1 MSTTIDQR
9 VVEMRFDNRQFES
22 NVQTSMSTL
31 EKLKQG
37 LNLTGAS
44 KGLDNINKAAK
55 NNNLGILGSA
65 ADTVGL
71 KFSALYTYADQT
83 MRGITDSV
91 NRTAKKMVSALT
103 IDPIKSGLSEYE
115 TQINSVQTILA
126 NTQAKGTNID
136 QVNGALDELN
146 KYADKTI
153 YNFTEMTRNI
163 GTFTAAGVDLDKSV
177 QSIKG
182 IANLAAV
189 SGSSSQQ
196 ASTAMYQLSQAL
208 AAGKVSL
215 MDWNS
220 VVNAGMGGEVFQNA
234 LKRTSEMLGTGA
246 EEAIKEYGT
255 FRESLTKGQWLTT
268 EVLTETLAQLSGAY
282 SEADLIAQGYSTKQ
296 AKEIIQLSQT
306 ANDAATKVKTFTQLI
321 DTTKESL
328 QSGWTQTWEYVIGDF
343 EQAKKLWTAVSDE
356 IGGIIEKSS
365 ENRNK
370 VVGDAMTSNWDKMID
385 KIQEAGVESTVFED
399 KLKNTLK
406 NHGYD
411 VDYNIKKYGSL
422 GEAFQAGALPAKY
435 LTEVI
440 DGLSTSMVDLS
451 SVRENLK
458 IGETGED
465 VKKVQEALKNLK
477 YDIGETGADGI
488 FGGATES
495 AIKAFQEA
503 NELEVT
509 GIVDEKTLE
518 ALEKASSSASDLKEN
533 CESLIA
539 GITELGGRQML
550 IQSFAN
556 IWEGLKSVVT
566 PIKEAFDEIFPPTTA
581 EQLTSFIESIMNF
594 TEKLKLSGEQSEKV
608 KSIFKGFFSI
618 IDIGLTIVKTLA
630 GGIMDIVG
638 YLFGFGDGILSAAGS
653 FGDWITG
660 IRDSIKET
668 DLFGKAVDKVVGF
681 ITGTIDKIKAFG
693 SSLKENFK
701 TPDMSGGIFGFFRTL
716 WNMTV
721 KIGSVVATTFGSIT
735 STIAEAFGKGD
746 IFEVLNSGLITGIFF
761 GITQFTKSLTDGF
774 DGVNGILENVT
785 GILDDVRGCFQAY
798 QEQLKAGTLM
808 KIAMAIGILAASIFV
823 ISTIDPDS
831 LAQSLGAITVLFV
844 ELLGSLAIFDKMGG
858 AFKGTLK
865 AIPLMISLASA
876 ILILAIAM
884 RTMANLSWEGV
895 AKGLVSIAGLMAS
908 LFIFLKY
915 ANFNIGITT
924 AATGILLLASSMVVM
939 SYAVRNFSNISW
951 EGIAKGLIAI
961 GVLMAEL
968 VIFMKYA
975 KLDAKMAVSALGFV
989 AMAAAMRIF
998 ASAMV
1003 EFGSMSWGEIG
1014 RGLVAMTGAL
1024 AAMTIA
1030 LQFVPTSSVLKAAGI
1045 IVAAMAIKV
1054 LHDVL
1059 SELGGLSWAQ
1069 MSVSLSTLGG
1079 ALSMLSFGLKAMK
1092 GSIKG
1097 SAALLIAS
1105 GALAILAPVM
1115 VELGKL
1121 EWIQIGKGLVAMAGA
1136 FAVFGLAGLLLAPI
1150 TPALLALSTALA
1162 VLGLA
1167 MVGIGAGLALIGV
1180 GITSMS
1186 VAMSAGAISF
1196 VAGLSTIVLGILEL
1210 VPQIAQIIGRTI
1222 LETAAILGD
1231 YIPQLAESFCKLI
1244 VGVVDSLSEY
1254 APQLVDSLLTLIIDV
1269 INGLSD
1275 HIPALI
1281 EALAN
1286 LVGNIFK
1293 GVVSALKDVDG
1304 DTLLKGVAAVGLM
1317 AVMAHLLSGVVAVIP
1332 SAMVG
1337 LLGVGALIAELV
1349 LILAA
1354 IGGISKIPGLKWLIS
1369 EGGDLLEDVGRALG
1383 KAVGGLIGGIGEAI
1397 SNSLPIIGA
1406 NIASL
1411 MASLAIAG
1419 ESAKDIDGESFDGV
1433 SKLIGVLGDIAVAT
1447 VGTSISDIF
1456 TLGGTSME
1464 RFQKDGVAFFTAM
1477 KAISSSA
1484 SGTTLNEESVDGI
1497 ISVAIK
1503 LTDLQSHLK
1512 PIGGVMDWFTG
1523 RDDLATF
1530 GRNASA
1536 FVLSMK
1542 SAFGGLEGVEINVKA
1557 VKDIIS
1563 VSFALSELR
1572 SSLDNIGGVLTWF
1585 TGRNDLK
1592 TFGDNAGDFITSM
1605 TTALGGLNGTTINV
1619 DALNTIIDGAIEMSE
1634 LQTSLESIEGVVD
1647 WFTGR
1652 DDLGTFGENAA
1663 SFIGSMQTALSELKD
1678 CDFNAEALTA
1688 IITASSQLSEL
1699 QKSLSNIGGVI
1710 DWFTGRDDL
1719 ATFGVNAGL
1728 FIVAMKTALGS
1739 LDGVAINTEAL
1750 SAIITASEEMSKLQ
1764 KSLSSIGGVID
1775 WFTGRD
1781 DLATFGTNAGWFI
1794 YSMKTAMKQLDGVT
1808 FNSEAMTAIITA
1820 ATELSTLQSSI
1831 ESIGGVVDWF
1841 TGRDDLGTFG
1851 TNVGW
1856 FILSMKTALKNLDGI
1871 TLNSEALTAIITAAT
1886 ELSTLQSSIESIGG
1900 VVDWFTGRD
1909 DLGTFGTN
1917 AGWFILSMKTALN
1930 SLGEVTFNS
1939 EALTAIIDATTKL
1952 STLQSSLEPIGGVI
1966 TWFTGRDDLS
1976 TFGNN
1981 VNWFIISMKAALS
1994 NLGEVTFNSEALGAI
2009 IDAATKLSEIQ
2020 SSLDNVGGVI
2030 SFFTGEKDLGSFGAN
2045 IGSFLSGMTTALGEM
2060 GDVSFKAESLTAIV
2074 EAAVK
2079 LSEIQSSLDSMGGV
2093 LEFFTGEKNLGTFG
2107 SNIGTF
2113 LTEMSTA
2120 LSGLGDVTFNAE
2132 SMTAIISAATEMSA
2146 LQSSLDSM
2154 GGVIEWFTGT
2164 TNLGTFGSN
2173 VADFIGS
2180 MKTAFISLEGV
2191 TVNSDAMSSII
2202 SAATELA
2209 TLQESLANMG
2219 GVIEFFTGE
2228 KNLGTFGTQIG
2239 EFGIAMGKLRDGM
2252 GENGISETVVASITN
2267 AGNALIALN
2276 NALPEKGWFDSKE
2289 DLTDFS
2295 GHITTFA
2302 TALAEFSSTCS
2313 GMNAD
2318 GINVAITT
2326 ANRIRS
2332 LVDKLAD
2339 LDISGITLFAGDMYS
2354 YGSNSVLST
2363 IGQAI
2368 SGFADS
2374 VADINISGVSTAITV
2389 ANKIKDFINNLASL
2403 DTSGVSSFTESISTL
2418 GQANVSGL
2426 EKTFSSVDL
2435 SSVGSNLM
2443 SSLTSGMKN
2452 SGASLS
2458 NTANTMIG
2466 TITNSIGAKSS
2477 SFSTAGGNLM
2487 ANLVKGIQ
2495 SKASLVKVA
2504 ASATVSGAAGGVM
2517 SQYSKFYANGRYL
2530 GEGLVVGI
2538 NSKKSAVYWA
2548 AYELGQRAVQGE
2560 KDGQKS
2566 NSPSK
2571 ATIQAGNWFG
2581 EGLIIGINDMGT
2593 KVYRAG
2599 HAIGDTAVK
2608 SLSTAMA
2615 RTSELV
2621 NGGMFDN
2628 QPTIRPVLDL
2638 SDVKAGAGSIGN
2650 LLGMGQTIGVSAN
2663 VGAVSASMNSRIQNG
2678 GNGEVVSAINKL
2690 SKQLSNVGGSTYN
2703 VNGVTYDDGTNV
2715 SNAVQSL
2722 IRAAKIEGRA

>member
-9 VVEMRFDNRQFES
+9 VVEMQFDNRQFES

-31 EKLKQG
+31 EKLKQR

-44 KGLDNINKAAK
+44 KGLDDINKAAK

-126 NTQAKGTNID
+126 NTESKGTNID
-136 QVNGALDELN
+136 QVNSALDELN
-146 KYADKTI
+146 KYADQTI

-246 EEAIKEYGT
+246 EEAIKQYGT
-255 FRESLTKGQWLTT
+255 FRESLTKGEWLTT

-282 SEADLIAQGYSTKQ
+282 TEADLIAQGYSKSQ
-296 AKEIIQLSQT
+296 AQDIIKLSKT
-306 ANDAATKVKTFTQLI
+306 ATDAATKVKTFTQLI

-343 EQAKKLWTAVSDE
+343 EQAKLLWTAVSDE
-356 IGGIIEKSS
+356 LGSIINKSS
-365 ENRNK
+365 DNRNK
-370 VVGDAMTSNWDKMID
+370 VIGDAMTSNWDKMID

-440 DGLSTSMVDLS
+440 DGLSTSMIDLS

-518 ALEKASSSASDLKEN
+518 ALQKASESAGNLKEN
-533 CESLIA
+533 CDGLIGA
-539 GITELGGRQML
+539 ITELGGRQML
-550 IQSFAN
+550 IESFKN

-566 PIKEAFDEIFPPTTA
+566 PVKEAFDEIFPPTTA
-581 EQLTSFIESIMNF
+581 EQLKSFIESIMNF
-594 TEKLKLSGEQSEKV
+594 TEKLKLSGEQSKKL
-608 KSIFKGFFSI
+608 KSVFKGFFSI
-618 IDIGLTIVKTLA
+618 IDIGLTVVKTLA
-630 GGIMDIVG
+630 GGVIDIVG
-638 YLFGFGDGILSAAGS
+638 SILGFGDGILSAAGS
-653 FGDWITG
+653 LGDWITG
-660 IRDSIKET
+660 LRNSIKET
-668 DLFGKAVDKVVGF
+668 DIFGTTVDKVVGF
-681 ITGTIDKIKAFG
+681 ITGTIDKIKEFAK
-693 SSLKENFK
+693 SLKESFTVPK
-701 TPDMSGGIFGFFRTL
+701 AASGIVGFFLGL
-716 WNMTV
+716 WNIV
-721 KIGSVVATTFGSIT
+721 SKVANAIIKTAGSI
-735 STIAEAFGKGD
+735 STTIGEAFGKGD
-746 IFEVLNSGLITGIFF
+746 IFEVFNTGLLSGIFLF
-761 GITQFTKSLTDGF
+761 ITKFTKTLEEGF
-774 DGVNGILENVT
+774 GNAGGLLENVV
-785 GILDDVRGCFQAY
+785 GIVDDVRDSFKAY
-798 QEQLKAGTLM
+798 QDQLKAGTLF
-808 KIAMAIGILAASIFV
+808 KIAGAIGILAAAIFV
-823 ISTIDPDS
+823 ISMIDPDK
-831 LAQSLGAITVLFV
+831 LAASLGAIAVLFG
-844 ELLGSLAIFDKMGG
+844 ELLGSLAIFNKIGG
-858 AFKGTLK
+858 SFKGTIK
-865 AIPLMISLASA
+865 AIPLMIALSTA
-876 ILILAIAM
+876 ILILAAAM
-884 RTMANLSWEGV
+884 KVIST
-895 AKGLVSIAGLMAS
+895 
-908 LFIFLKY
+908 
-915 ANFNIGITT
+915 
-924 AATGILLLASSMVVM
+924 
-939 SYAVRNFSNISW
+939 ISW
-951 EGIAKGLIAI
+951 EGIAKGLISV
-961 GVLMAEL
+961 GLLMAGL
-968 VIFMKYA
+968 NLFLSKAKFDGKVIGTAVGIVILSSAILILA
-975 KLDAKMAVSALGFV
+975 KAVKSFGSLSWEQIGKGLLALAVSLGAVVVALKLIPRNWAAGFDKFNIATTTNLVSAGIAFIAIAASMKILASALKDFGSLDWIEIAKGLLVMSVSLAAFVIAIKQLPTNKFGNLSGHMIGFGVGMMAMATSLLILTKALG
-989 AMAAAMRIF
+989 
-998 ASAMV
+998 
-1003 EFGSMSWGEIG
+1003 EFKEYSWGEIAKS
-1014 RGLVAMTGAL
+1014 LVVMG
-1024 AAMTIA
+1024 IA
-1030 LQFVPTSSVLKAAGI
+1030 LIGFS
-1045 IVAAMAIKV
+1045 
-1054 LHDVL
+1054 
-1059 SELGGLSWAQ
+1059 
-1069 MSVSLSTLGG
+1069 
-1079 ALSMLSFGLKAMK
+1079 KAMK
-1092 GSIKG
+1092 AMNGSLSG
-1097 SAALLIAS
+1097 AASLLIVS
-1105 GALAILAPVM
+1105 GALAIM
-1115 VELGKL
+1115 VPTLKSLGKMS
-1121 EWIQIGKGLVAMAGA
+1121 WTQIAKGLVALGGA
-1136 FAVFGLAGLLLAPI
+1136 LAIIGFSAALLAPL
-1150 TPALLALSTALA
+1150 TPTILALGAAIA
-1162 VLGLA
+1162 VLGLGVA
-1167 MVGIGAGLALIGV
+1167 AIGAGLVMIGA
-1180 GITSMS
+1180 GLTSIS
-1186 VAMSAGAISF
+1186 VAIMSG
-1196 VAGLSTIVLGILEL
+1196 GLSIVTGLTSIILGLLNL
-1210 VPQIAQIIGRTI
+1210 VPEIAKIIGRTI
-1222 LETAAILGD
+1222 LEVAAILGD
-1231 YIPQLAESFCKLI
+1231 YAPQLAESLCKLL
-1244 VGVVDSLSEY
+1244 VSTVESLATY
-1254 APQLVDSLLTLIIDV
+1254 GPQLVNSLLDLLINL
-1269 INGLSD
+1269 INGLAD
-1275 HIPALI
+1275 HMPTLIQAFTNLLGKVFEGVIDALNG
-1281 EALAN
+1281 L
-1286 LVGNIFK
+1286 
-1293 GVVSALKDVDG
+1293 
-1304 DTLLKGVAAVGLM
+1304 DTTNLLKGVAAVGGMTLL
-1317 AVMAHLLSGVVAVIP
+1317 AYGLSGVLAILP
-1332 SAMVG
+1332 AAMGG
-1337 LLGVGALIAELV
+1337 LAGVGVLITELS

-1354 IGGISKIPGLKWLIS
+1354 IGGLAQIPGLEWLIS
-1369 EGGDLLEDVGRALG
+1369 EGGDFLSTIGSALG
-1383 KAVGGLIGGIGEAI
+1383 NAIGSLIGGIGEGVSA
-1397 SNSLPIIGA
+1397 SLPGIGQ
-1406 NIASL
+1406 NIVDFMDKLALASDN
-1411 MASLAIAG
+1411 ASG
-1419 ESAKDIDGESFDGV
+1419 VDGTAFDGV
-1433 SKLIGVLGDIAVAT
+1433 SQLIGVMGDIALTT
-1447 VGTSISDIF
+1447 VGTTISDMF

-1464 RFQKDGVAFFTAM
+1464 KFETDGVAFFTAM
-1477 KAISSSA
+1477 KSISA
-1484 SGTTLNEESVDGI
+1484 AATGITLDEESIGSVIGI
-1497 ISVAIK
+1497 ATK
-1503 LTDLQSHLK
+1503 LVDLQASLE
-1512 PIGGVMDWFTG
+1512 PIGGV
-1523 RDDLATF
+1523 
-1530 GRNASA
+1530 
-1536 FVLSMK
+1536 
-1542 SAFGGLEGVEINVKA
+1542 
-1557 VKDIIS
+1557 IS
-1563 VSFALSELR
+1563 
-1572 SSLDNIGGVLTWF
+1572 
-1585 TGRNDLK
+1585 
-1592 TFGDNAGDFITSM
+1592 
-1605 TTALGGLNGTTINV
+1605 
-1619 DALNTIIDGAIEMSE
+1619 
-1634 LQTSLESIEGVVD
+1634 

-1652 DDLGTFGENAA
+1652 DDLGTFGTNAA
-1663 SFIGSMQTALSELKD
+1663 GFISSMKTAFASLEGTS
-1678 CDFNAEALTA
+1678 FNADSMTA
-1688 IITASSQLSEL
+1688 IVDGAAQLSGL
-1699 QKSLSNIGGVI
+1699 QNSLEPIGGVVS
-1710 DWFTGRDDL
+1710 WF
-1719 ATFGVNAGL
+1719 
-1728 FIVAMKTALGS
+1728 K
-1739 LDGVAINTEAL
+1739 
-1750 SAIITASEEMSKLQ
+1750 
-1764 KSLSSIGGVID
+1764 
-1775 WFTGRD
+1775 GRD
-1781 DLATFGTNAGWFI
+1781 DLATFGTNVGSFI
-1794 YSMKTAMKQLDGVT
+1794 SSMTTALGSLGEVT
-1808 FNSEAMTAIITA
+1808 FNAESLTAIIDGATKLSDLQTKLEPIGGVISWFKGRDDLATFGTNVGNFISSMTTA
-1820 ATELSTLQSSI
+1820 LSSLGEVTFNADTLTAIIDGAVKLSDLQSNL
-1831 ESIGGVVDWF
+1831 ESVGGVVDWF

-1851 TNVGW
+1851 TNVGQ
-1856 FILSMKTALKNLDGI
+1856 FISSMTTAFANVGDTVI
-1871 TLNSEALTAIITAAT
+1871 NSEAMT
-1886 ELSTLQSSIESIGG
+1886 S
-1900 VVDWFTGRD
+1900 
-1909 DLGTFGTN
+1909 
-1917 AGWFILSMKTALN
+1917 
-1930 SLGEVTFNS
+1930 
-1939 EALTAIIDATTKL
+1939 
-1952 STLQSSLEPIGGVI
+1952 
-1966 TWFTGRDDLS
+1966 
-1976 TFGNN
+1976 
-1981 VNWFIISMKAALS
+1981 
-1994 NLGEVTFNSEALGAI
+1994 I
-2009 IDAATKLSEIQ
+2009 IDAATKLAGLQET
-2020 SSLDNVGGVI
+2020 LTPMEGVI
-2030 SFFTGEKDLGSFGAN
+2030 G
-2045 IGSFLSGMTTALGEM
+2045 
-2060 GDVSFKAESLTAIV
+2060 
-2074 EAAVK
+2074 
-2079 LSEIQSSLDSMGGV
+2079 
-2093 LEFFTGEKNLGTFG
+2093 
-2107 SNIGTF
+2107 
-2113 LTEMSTA
+2113 
-2120 LSGLGDVTFNAE
+2120 
-2132 SMTAIISAATEMSA
+2132 
-2146 LQSSLDSM
+2146 
-2154 GGVIEWFTGT
+2154 WFTGR
-2164 TNLGTFGSN
+2164 
-2173 VADFIGS
+2173 
-2180 MKTAFISLEGV
+2180 
-2191 TVNSDAMSSII
+2191 SD
-2202 SAATELA
+2202 
-2209 TLQESLANMG
+2209 
-2219 GVIEFFTGE
+2219 
-2228 KNLGTFGTQIG
+2228 LGTFGTKIG
-2239 EFGIAMGKLRDGM
+2239 EFATAMGALKTNM
-2252 GENGISETVVASITN
+2252 GEDGITQSVVDSVTN

-2354 YGSNSVLST
+2354 YGSNGVLST

-2678 GNGEVVSAINKL
+2678 GNGDVVSAINKL